1 MSGPIWYEGD
11 ETTVRS
17 AGGMALVQQFADL
30 LNHGQVGLLVVP
42 ADIVLINFFGLAIRL
57 RLKTRDLKHMVSA
70 YPTAGSD
77 LGSLL

>member
-1 MSGPIWYEGD
+1 MFGPIWDEDD

-42 ADIVLINFFGLAIRL
+42 ADIVRVAE
-57 RLKTRDLKHMVSA
+57 HA
-70 YPTAGSD
+70 AGED
-77 LGSLL
+77 